1 MNRIKEA
8 RKAAGLS
15 QKFVAMSLGVA
26 GPSVSNWESGKTKPT
41 PENYVAL
48 AQLFSV
54 SVDYLMGMSEAVSA
68 ADEPAKDGAEAY
80 PPHLQESYRVLSQLT
95 PQELAEVVEVA
106 KFKLYQRDQNK

>member
-8 RKAAGLS
+8 RTAAGLS
-15 QKFVAMSLGVA
+15 QKYVAMSLGVA

-54 SVDYLMGMSEAVSA
+54 SVDYLMGVEEPSSVLNEPEQ
-68 ADEPAKDGAEAY
+68 DELVIA
-80 PPHLQESYRVLSQLT
+80 PHLKEDWALFQQLT
-95 PQELAEVVEVA
+95 PEEKSEIVEMM
-106 KFKLYQRDQNK
+106 KFKLYQRENK